1 MRPRC
6 TVPATTAATSAQ
18 CDRGCSSAELTRL
31 REATSLLLDRR
42 RVRIPRV
49 RTLRQVLMIE
59 YPCS

>member
-31 REATSLLLDRR
+31 LLDGS
-42 RVRIPRV
+42 VFHGAV
-49 RTLRQVLMIE
+49 LQVLMIE

>member
-6 TVPATTAATSAQ
+6 TVPATTAATSEQ

-31 REATSLLLDRR
+31 LLDGS
-42 RVRIPRV
+42 VFHGAV
-49 RTLRQVLMIE
+49 LQVLMIE